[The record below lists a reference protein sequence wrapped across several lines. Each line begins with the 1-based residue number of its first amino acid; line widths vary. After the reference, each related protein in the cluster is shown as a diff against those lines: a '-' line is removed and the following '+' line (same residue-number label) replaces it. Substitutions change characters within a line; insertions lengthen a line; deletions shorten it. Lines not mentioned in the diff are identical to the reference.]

1 MKLFLIRHG
10 EPDYENDCLTA
21 LGRKQAEAICMLKD
35 REQITQVICSPLGRA
50 RETALPLTSLLQI
63 KVEIKDWLKEID
75 DVTVWSR
82 RRVDLAVWNVEPQ
95 TLFYWE
101 KKNAAKEQPFAE
113 KMIERWKELTEGV
126 DEVLLSRGIRKEQ
139 FGWRIINQNEMKG
152 DIAIFCHLGVGMLL
166 LSYLLDMSPYSIFRS
181 FFLAP
186 ASVTSILLED
196 HGDGTVGF
204 RVLRMGD
211 VSHLV
216 RDNIAV
222 VNSGLQY
229 NKE

>member
-50 RETALPLTSLLQI
+50 RETAEPLSACLH
-63 KVEIKDWLKEID
+63 VETEIRDWLKEID

-196 HGDGTVGF
+196 HGDGTAGL